1 MVSLIEFHFNSKYLF
16 FVLIFAAVYCI
27 RECLCS
33 SLLTDSSKNHPLF
46 FTLVMFLAEISCG
59 AIEIVKTILSKS
71 KKIRKNRK
79 MNGRSL
85 CLELILLLIIV
96 AIDFTVYTII
106 NLIIGDKFNNYED
119 LSSIVRLIE
128 IFVLGIVSSKIL
140 NTPIKPHHIVCIFT
154 FIILIFISIIIEGI
168 KLSDNKKDSF
178 NIFHYILF
186 VIITICVFTI
196 DSFQFTFEKYLV
208 DKQFYSPFLLL
219 MYMGIIGIICLLFVL
234 TFAEIFS
241 LYWTFGKFFSQIGN
255 FSKDDWGI
263 ISGIYICGILLNAS
277 LITIIQQLGTE
288 HVGIGNAL
296 GGVFLIL
303 VKIINNDNSEWN
315 RYMIVKAVSFIVILI
330 VCLVY
335 TEIVVLNVFS
345 LGDYTKGEID
355 KRGTIET
362 RRMESQIGEGKNEE
376 EDDEEENVNSIY

>member
-1 MVSLIEFHFNSKYLF
+1 
-16 FVLIFAAVYCI
+16 
-27 RECLCS
+27 
-33 SLLTDSSKNHPLF
+33 
-46 FTLVMFLAEISCG
+46 
-59 AIEIVKTILSKS
+59 
-71 KKIRKNRK
+71 
-79 MNGRSL
+79 
-85 CLELILLLIIV
+85 
-96 AIDFTVYTII
+96 
-106 NLIIGDKFNNYED
+106 
-119 LSSIVRLIE
+119 
-128 IFVLGIVSSKIL
+128 
-140 NTPIKPHHIVCIFT
+140 
-154 FIILIFISIIIEGI
+154 
-168 KLSDNKKDSF
+168 
-178 NIFHYILF
+178 
-186 VIITICVFTI
+186 
-196 DSFQFTFEKYLV
+196 
-208 DKQFYSPFLLL
+208 

-234 TFAEIFS
+234 TFAEMFS

-255 FSKDDWGI
+255 FTKDDWGI